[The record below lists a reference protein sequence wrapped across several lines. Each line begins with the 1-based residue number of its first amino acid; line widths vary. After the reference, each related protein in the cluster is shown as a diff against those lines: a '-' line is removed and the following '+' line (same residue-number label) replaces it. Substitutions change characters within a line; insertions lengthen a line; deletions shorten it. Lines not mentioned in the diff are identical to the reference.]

1 MKRIFDEFIK
11 GGNVDLYNKFV
22 EKWWFILIL
31 IGVIALIVVGTVL
44 ISKKL
49 SKNKTE
55 DIETARPAK
64 KSKFSPRM
72 LVTGA
77 MCIGLAFILSY
88 IKIWDMPLG
97 GAITPASGLPII
109 LFAYIY
115 GSLSASKPVL
125 YQKERQNTISD
136 FKNSAQSRAVVMQ
149 LDQSLIDPVEL
160 PLHLLHKIPELV
172 VYDPVIHLRITVVD
186 QIRVA
191 RRSNAVHPLDLIDTD
206 RLESAVSE
214 SYFKFSRL
222 RRFANVGHAQHVH
235 SLLQHSHL
243 SSLFPLTQSP
253 KEHLFD
259 ISIIS
264 SKRSSVNY

>member
-22 EKWWFILIL
+22 EKWWFIIIL

-115 GSLSASKPVL
+115 GWQPGLVVSFTYSILQILQAPNHIMSFPQALLDYVIAFTVL
-125 YQKERQNTISD
+125 AVAGFFKKNKTIIPAVICAYVLRYLAHVLAGILWYQEYNETSFSGIPYC
-136 FKNSAQSRAVVMQ
+136 FIYNAVF
-149 LDQSLIDPVEL
+149 
-160 PLHLLHKIPELV
+160 LLPELIICIIIV
-172 VYDPVIHLRITVVD
+172 VIPPMSKAIE
-186 QIRVA
+186 
-191 RRSNAVHPLDLIDTD
+191 
-206 RLESAVSE
+206 RLKKQYA
-214 SYFKFSRL
+214 
-222 RRFANVGHAQHVH
+222 
-235 SLLQHSHL
+235 
-243 SSLFPLTQSP
+243 
-253 KEHLFD
+253 
-259 ISIIS
+259 
-264 SKRSSVNY
+264 